1 MQHSTEYKT
10 PKPRREQIKAGVFP
24 VRLNADDWASGEIN
38 WLLDVIAPDQKT
50 TASVIAGFKQV
61 VKDGD
66 LRLHSIVTKL
76 VDKDVL
82 EKMGAK
88 QIGSTDLLTEG

>member
-1 MQHSTEYKT
+1 MQHSTSHTK
-10 PKPRREQIKAGVFP
+10 PKPPFEQIKAGVFP
-24 VRLNADDWASGEIN
+24 VRLNADDWASGDIN
-38 WLLDVIAPDQKT
+38 WLLDVIAPDQKM
-50 TASVIAGFKQV
+50 TASVIASFKQV

-66 LRLHSIVTKL
+66 LRLHPIVSKL

-88 QIGSTDLLTEG
+88 PVDKELVQ

>member
-1 MQHSTEYKT
+1 MLKISEKLRKVLSCKIRVQHK
-10 PKPRREQIKAGVFP
+10 K
-24 VRLNADDWASGEIN
+24 
-38 WLLDVIAPDQKT
+38 
-50 TASVIAGFKQV
+50 TASVIANFKQV

-66 LRLHSIVTKL
+66 LRLHPIVTKL

-88 QIGSTDLLTEG
+88 PVDKELVQ